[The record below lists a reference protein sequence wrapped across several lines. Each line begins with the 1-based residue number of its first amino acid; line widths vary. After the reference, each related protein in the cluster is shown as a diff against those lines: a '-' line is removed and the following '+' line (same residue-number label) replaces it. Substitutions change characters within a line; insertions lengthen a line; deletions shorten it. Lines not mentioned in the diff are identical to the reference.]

1 MRIDSYFELLD
12 FFKSNL
18 TLYLVINK
26 GTRILLLQGT
36 LVVKTRTVTCLWLTG
51 WRNWSNTRV
60 IKWHL
65 LFSRIYC
72 YS

>member
-26 GTRILLLQGT
+26 GTRKLVLQGT

-51 WRNWSNTRV
+51 
-60 IKWHL
+60 
-65 LFSRIYC
+65 
-72 YS
+72 